1 MLTEWKMPVYSSCLV
16 SLNHYTPQALKQ
28 LSSSLQILTDLWTW
42 LWGEVIFCLF
52 YRRQVTEDQELL
64 FYIWFSC
71 LFKRGGEKKK
81 LTYNLFVT
89 AGILP
94 CTTSVRSPYSERQIL
109 ELPSIIGIRIH
120 PLMASVFNFILSSA
134 FKDSFSWTV
143 TPKKSLSY
151 CLLTFRRP
159 AALKLIPPV

>member
-1 MLTEWKMPVYSSCLV
+1 MSGFPVY
-16 SLNHYTPQALKQ
+16 LK
-28 LSSSLQILTDLWTW
+28 
-42 LWGEVIFCLF
+42 EV
-52 YRRQVTEDQELL
+52 E
-64 FYIWFSC
+64 
-71 LFKRGGEKKK
+71 KKKK

-134 FKDSFSWTV
+134 FKDSFS
-143 TPKKSLSY
+143 
-151 CLLTFRRP
+151 
-159 AALKLIPPV
+159 